1 MYFDVEYK
9 SGNHPM
15 TVRTNSDAVSPTVTK
30 QIKRVKYTLKLKN
43 EVVCNQVNDL
53 EKSLELTWSILPFG
67 CNVHQVKYHLM

>member
-30 QIKRVKYTLKLKN
+30 QIKRVKYTLKLKHD
-43 EVVCNQVNDL
+43 VMCNQNEL
-53 EKSLELTWSILPFG
+53 GKS
-67 CNVHQVKYHLM
+67 V

>member
-30 QIKRVKYTLKLKN
+30 QIKRVKYTLKLKQK
-43 EVVCNQVNDL
+43 CNQNEL
-53 EKSLELTWSILPFG
+53 GKS
-67 CNVHQVKYHLM
+67 K